1 MRRTTQRTA
10 AYALVVDGDRVLLV
24 RAGPLSAT
32 PGRWYL
38 PGGGIEFGEAPEECV
53 VRETREETGLSIR
66 LGSLLMATSDIT
78 TNTRADCD
86 THTIRLIYEGFVE
99 SGRLSHETDGTSEFA
114 EWHSLPAVGLDLM
127 PFVLGAI
134 AAKPE
139 IAPGS
144 PL

>member
-1 MRRTTQRTA
+1 M
-10 AYALVVDGDRVLLV
+10 V
-24 RAGPLSAT
+24 
-32 PGRWYL
+32 
-38 PGGGIEFGEAPEECV
+38 
-53 VRETREETGLSIR
+53 
-66 LGSLLMATSDIT
+66 SDPPSM
-78 TNTRADCD
+78 RADCD

-114 EWHSLPAVGLDLM
+114 QWHSLPAVGLDLM

-144 PL
+144 QHWTGEGRPGPLAGFGLRGCPA